1 MATWFITGTA
11 RGLGAEIARH
21 ALKAGHDVAV
31 GARRVDA
38 LPDDLRGTQRCFPV
52 TLDVTDQ
59 AQIDRAVA
67 QIVERFVTIDVLV
80 NNAGRVLV
88 GAVEEVTDEEAR
100 SLFDVNVFGLINVTR
115 AVLPAMRAAGN
126 GKIVHIGSRAGF
138 EGEPGVGLYSASK
151 FAVAGIS
158 EALAAEVG
166 PFGIQ
171 SMVVEPGAL
180 RTALFGAG
188 SRSDA
193 AARLAAYDGT
203 PAHYVRDA
211 IDLADRTLP
220 EDAVNDAAPGD
231 PVKCAALIVEVT
243 DGETLPSHLLVGGD
257 AYERLEVKNAT
268 VAKHNAPWRSR
279 ALATTHHHTGS

>member
-1 MATWFITGTA
+1 MATWFITGAT

-38 LPDDLRGTQRCFPV
+38 LPDDLRDAERCYPV

-67 QIVERFVTIDVLV
+67 QVVDRFATIDVLV

-88 GAVEEVTDEEAR
+88 GALEEVTDAEAQ

-115 AVLPAMRAAGN
+115 AVLPTMRAAGN

-138 EGEPGVGLYSASK
+138 EGEPGVSMYSATK

-171 SMVVEPGAL
+171 SMVVELGAF
-180 RTALFGAG
+180 RTDLFDASSMSVAG
-188 SRSDA
+188 
-193 AARLAAYDGT
+193 ARLAAYDGT
-203 PAHYVRDA
+203 PAHLVRDGVDMA
-211 IDLADRTLP
+211 NHAQ
-220 EDAVNDAAPGD
+220 PGD
-231 PVKCAALIVEVT
+231 PVKGAALIVEVT
-243 DGETLPSHLLVGGD
+243 DGETLPSHLLVGSD
-257 AYERLEVKNAT
+257 AYERLEVKNAM
-268 VAKHNAPWRSR
+268 VAEHIAPWRNR
-279 ALATTHHHTGS
+279 AMATAHHDTGSSSPAT

>member
-1 MATWFITGTA
+1 MATWFITGAA

-21 ALKAGHDVAV
+21 ALEAGHDVAV

-38 LPDDLRGTQRCFPV
+38 LPDDLRGAKRCHPV

-67 QIVERFVTIDVLV
+67 QIVDRFATIDVLV

-88 GAVEEVTDEEAR
+88 GALEEITDAEAR

-115 AVLPAMRAAGN
+115 AVLPTMRAAGN

-138 EGEPGVGLYSASK
+138 EGEPGVSLYSASK

-158 EALAAEVG
+158 EALDAELG

-171 SMVVEPGAL
+171 SMVVEPGAF
-180 RTALFGAG
+180 RTDLLDASSLSVAG
-188 SRSDA
+188 
-193 AARLAAYDGT
+193 ARLSAYDGT
-203 PAHYVRDA
+203 PAHHVLDG
-211 IDLADRTLP
+211 I
-220 EDAVNDAAPGD
+220 DAANHAQPGD
-231 PVKCAALIVEVT
+231 PVKGAALIVEVT
-243 DGETLPSHLLVGGD
+243 DGETLPSHLLVGSD
-257 AYERLEVKNAT
+257 AYERLEVKNAM
-268 VAKHNAPWRSR
+268 VAEHIAPWRSR
-279 ALATTHHHTGS
+279 SLATAHRD

>member
-1 MATWFITGTA
+1 MAKWFITGA
-11 RGLGAEIARH
+11 GRGLGAEIARH

-38 LPDDLRGTQRCFPV
+38 LPDDLRDAERCYPV

-67 QIVERFVTIDVLV
+67 QVVDRFATIDVLV

-88 GAVEEVTDEEAR
+88 GALEEVTDAEAQ

-115 AVLPAMRAAGN
+115 AVLPTMRAAGR

-138 EGEPGVGLYSASK
+138 EGEPGLSMYSATK
-151 FAVAGIS
+151 FAIAGIS

-171 SMVVEPGAL
+171 SMVAEPGAL
-180 RTALFGAG
+180 RTDLFDP
-188 SRSDA
+188 SPLSVVKT
-193 AARLAAYDGT
+193 RLPAYDGT
-203 PAHYVRDA
+203 PAHLVLDWVEKA
-211 IDLADRTLP
+211 NHAQ
-220 EDAVNDAAPGD
+220 PGD
-231 PVKCAALIVEVT
+231 PVKCAAVIVEVT
-243 DGETLPSHLLVGGD
+243 DGETLPSHLLVGSD
-257 AYERLEVKNAT
+257 AYERLELKNAM
-268 VAKHNAPWRSR
+268 VAEHIAPWRSR
-279 ALATTHHHTGS
+279 ALDIAHHDIDSSSPAT